1 MPSYSPAGFHDFP
14 VMSDDALNGRD
25 PRYNSRLM
33 GWLDEA
39 IAEGDG
45 FIQQDPNYHKMAEGM
60 AYVSGDHKLGIQGI
74 AAGTL
79 GDIEKF
85 TLNLC
90 RRAAQAHVSALTD
103 LKPTFGWRSLN
114 PKYAPTADLLNKLTI
129 AWYLNNMADV
139 AFADVMKIAWACG
152 TADMMIEWDSQ
163 KQDHLVI
170 AKDPRDTLPIRPSR
184 YGGVQAW
191 QGVIFRE
198 VHSVNVL
205 RDMYPQ
211 HAGYIVPTADGLL
224 ASIRGLFQRIVPP
237 MQSPAADT
245 LSGLSGVPRGA
256 GPVRSGDVLYYRCY
270 LTDRSRNLKSVPVVV
285 GDPTKPWAYTVEPGD
300 LLYPNK
306 RLIIRTDRAVLYDGG
321 APYLHGLYPFVRFM
335 PWRLPWFFLGQS
347 ALADLTP
354 VNDAINR
361 LGRGVLLGLEQW
373 LNRSTIIDTNAVGET
388 AARVYNAR
396 RPGQNIK
403 LRGQVIDVD
412 KAFKAVEGPA
422 PQVLA
427 LAGQTLTELTA
438 RFESLAGTGNL
449 EALQQLKQLPAEG
462 TIEKFYQAMTPE
474 LRLEGRMFEA
484 FLRDA
489 SQQIL
494 HNSLQFQ
501 TSAKRIHLLG
511 DAGATL
517 EDFDLEPGTL
527 LPAMPQT
534 LTDPMTGMPTPNPD
548 YDPAFDS
555 NLPRDVRAKA
565 MAKLM
570 AFVVAPNSVLAF
582 NAQEEKMMDFQLAR
596 MGYLD
601 IWTLMER
608 LERPNMGAPPPI
620 PLPPIKPPTTPE
632 ELQEGLM
639 TGRFI
644 PNPTQPGTV
653 LEMRAPLTITER
665 LMAQQMLG
673 IGMTQNPAGR
683 KASGGD
689 SPKVEEKDGGSR
701 TTVTES
707 EK

>member
-1 MPSYSPAGFHDFP
+1 MANFSDSGFYQFP
-14 VMSDDALNGRD
+14 VMQDDALNGRD
-25 PRYNSRLM
+25 PRYNSKLM

-60 AYVSGDHKLGIQGI
+60 AYVSGDHKLGVQGI
-74 AAGTL
+74 TPGTL
-79 GDIEKF
+79 GDIERF

-152 TADMMIEWDSQ
+152 TADMMIEWDTR
-163 KQDHLVI
+163 KQDHLII

-184 YGGVQAW
+184 YGSVQSW
-191 QGVIFRE
+191 EGVIFRE

-205 RDMYPQ
+205 RDQYP
-211 HAGYIVPTADGLL
+211 HLAHHIVPTADGLL
-224 ASIRGLFQRIVPP
+224 ASIRGLFQRIAPP
-237 MQSPAADT
+237 MQTPADT

-256 GPVRSGDVLYYRCY
+256 GPVRSGDTLYYRTY

-285 GDPTKPWAYTVEPGD
+285 GDPTKPWAYTVEPGE

-306 RLIIRTDRAVLYDGG
+306 RLIIRTDRALLYDGG

-335 PWRLPWFFLGQS
+335 PWHLPWFFLGQS

-361 LGRGVLLGLEQW
+361 LGRGVLLGMEQW
-373 LNRSTIIDTNAVGET
+373 LNRSTVIDTNAVGET

-412 KAFKAVEGPA
+412 KAFKPVEGPQ
-422 PQVLA
+422 PQILA
-427 LAGQTLTELTA
+427 MAAQFLTELTG

-449 EALQQLKQLPAEG
+449 EALQQLKQLPAEN

-494 HNSLQFQ
+494 YNTLQFQ
-501 TSAKRIHLLG
+501 TSAKRVHLLG
-511 DAGATL
+511 DAGQTL

-527 LPAMPQT
+527 LPAMQPTT
-534 LTDPMTGMPTPNPD
+534 LDPMTGMQVPNPD
-548 YDPAFDS
+548 YDPAFDQTK
-555 NLPRDVRAKA
+555 PRAQRAKA
-565 MAKLM
+565 MAQLM

-620 PLPPIKPPTTPE
+620 PLAPLKEPTPQ
-632 ELQEGLM
+632 ELQEGLL

-644 PNPTQPGTV
+644 PNPQMPGSF
-653 LEMRAPLTITER
+653 LEMRSPVTITER

-689 SPKVEEKDGGSR
+689 SPKVEDKDGGSR

>member
-1 MPSYSPAGFHDFP
+1 MSYSTAGFYQFP
-14 VMSDDALNGRD
+14 VMTDDALNGRD
-25 PRYNSRLM
+25 ARYNSKLM

-60 AYVSGDHKLGIQGI
+60 AYVSGDHKLGMQGV
-74 AAGTL
+74 APGTL
-79 GDIEKF
+79 ADIEKF

-139 AFADVMKIAWACG
+139 SFGDVMKIAWATG
-152 TADMMIEWDSQ
+152 TADMMIEWNSV
-163 KQDHLVI
+163 KQDHQI
-170 AKDPRDTLPIRPSR
+170 IPKDPRDTLPIRPSR
-184 YGGVQAW
+184 YGSVQSW
-191 QGVIFRE
+191 EGVIFRE
-198 VHSVNVL
+198 VHSVNIL
-205 RDMYPQ
+205 RDQYP
-211 HAGYIVPTADGLL
+211 HMAPYIAPTADGLL
-224 ASIRGLFQRIVPP
+224 ASIRGLFQRIAPP
-237 MQSPAADT
+237 MQTPADT

-270 LTDRSRNLKSVPVVV
+270 LTDRSRNLKSVPVVI
-285 GDPTKPWAYTVEPGD
+285 GDPTKPWAYTVEPGER
-300 LLYPNK
+300 LYPNK
-306 RLIIRTDRAVLYDGG
+306 RLIIRTDRAILYDGG
-321 APYLHGLYPFVRFM
+321 APYLHGLYPFVRFS
-335 PWRLPWFFLGQS
+335 PWKLPWFFFGQS

-361 LGRGVLLGLEQW
+361 LGRGVLLGVEQW
-373 LNRSTIIDTNAVGET
+373 LNRSTVIDTNAVGET

-403 LRGQVIDVD
+403 LRGQVIDVE
-412 KAFKAVEGPA
+412 KAFKAVEGPN
-422 PQVLA
+422 PQILA
-427 LAGQTLTELTA
+427 MATQLLEGLTA

-484 FLRDA
+484 FLRDC
-489 SQQIL
+489 SHQIL
-494 HNSLQFQ
+494 FNSLQFQ
-501 TSAKRIHLLG
+501 TSAKRIHMLG
-511 DAGATL
+511 DAGQTL

-527 LPAMPQT
+527 LPSMKPT
-534 LTDPMTGMPTPNPD
+534 LTDPMTGMAQPNPD
-548 YDPAFDS
+548 YDPAFDQGR
-555 NLPRDVRAKA
+555 PRDQRAKA
-565 MAKLM
+565 MAQLM

-596 MGYLD
+596 MGYMD
-601 IWTLMER
+601 IWSLMER

-620 PLPPIKPPTTPE
+620 PLAPLKQPNQE
-632 ELQEGLM
+632 ELAEGLM

-644 PNPTQPGTV
+644 PNPQAPGSV
-653 LEMRAPLTITER
+653 LEIRVPVTITER

-673 IGMTQNPAGR
+673 IGMTANPAGR
-683 KASGGD
+683 KASGD
-689 SPKVEEKDGGSR
+689 APPKNKTKDGGTR
-701 TTVTES
+701 TTTTES
-707 EK
+707 DK

>member
-1 MPSYSPAGFHDFP
+1 MSYSSAGFYQFP
-14 VMSDDALNGRD
+14 VMTDDALNGRD
-25 PRYNSRLM
+25 PRYNAKLM

-45 FIQQDPNYHKMAEGM
+45 FIQQDPNYHKMSEGM
-60 AYVSGDHKLGIQGI
+60 AYVSGDHKLGIQGV

-79 GDIEKF
+79 ADIEKF

-114 PKYAPTADLLNKLTI
+114 PKFAPTADLLNKLTI

-139 AFADVMKIAWACG
+139 AFGDVMKIAWACG
-152 TADMMIEWDSQ
+152 TADMMIEWNSV
-163 KQDHLVI
+163 KQDHQI
-170 AKDPRDTLPIRPSR
+170 IPKDPRDTLPIRPSR
-184 YGGVQAW
+184 YGSVQSW
-191 QGVIFRE
+191 EGVIFRE

-205 RDMYPQ
+205 RDQYP
-211 HAGYIVPTADGLL
+211 HLAAYIAPTADGLL
-224 ASIRGLFQRIVPP
+224 ASIRGLFQRIAPP
-237 MQSPAADT
+237 MQTPADT

-270 LTDRSRNLKSVPVVV
+270 LTDRSRNLKSTPVVV

-335 PWRLPWFFLGQS
+335 PWKLPWFFLGQS

-361 LGRGVLLGLEQW
+361 LGRGVLLGIEQW
-373 LNRSTIIDTNAVGET
+373 LNRSTVIDTNAVGET

-412 KAFKAVEGPA
+412 KAFKAVEGPQ
-422 PQVLA
+422 PQILA
-427 LAGQTLTELTA
+427 MAAQMLEGLTA

-484 FLRDA
+484 FLRD
-489 SQQIL
+489 SSHQIL
-494 HNSLQFQ
+494 YNSLQFQ
-501 TSAKRIHLLG
+501 TSAKRVHMLG
-511 DAGATL
+511 DAGQTL

-527 LPAMPQT
+527 LPAMSPT
-534 LTDPMTGMPTPNPD
+534 TTDPLTGMPIQNPD
-548 YDPAFDS
+548 YDPAFDQS
-555 NLPRDVRAKA
+555 RPRDQRAKA
-565 MAKLM
+565 MAQLM

-620 PLPPIKPPTTPE
+620 PLPPLKDPGPE
-632 ELQEGLM
+632 ELMAGLQM
-639 TGRFI
+639 GRFI
-644 PNPTQPGTV
+644 PNPQAPGSV
-653 LEMRAPLTITER
+653 LEMRSPVTITER

-683 KASGGD
+683 KASGD
-689 SPKVEEKDGGSR
+689 APPKQESKDGGTR
-701 TTVTES
+701 TTTTES
-707 EK
+707 DK

>member
-1 MPSYSPAGFHDFP
+1 MSYSSAGFYQFP
-14 VMSDDALNGRD
+14 VMTDDALNGRD

-60 AYVSGDHKLGIQGI
+60 AYVSGDHKLGVQGI

-90 RRAAQAHVSALTD
+90 RRAAQSHVSALTD

-152 TADMMIEWDSQ
+152 TADMMIEWNSV
-163 KQDHLVI
+163 KQDHQI
-170 AKDPRDTLPIRPSR
+170 IPKDPRDTLPIRPSR
-184 YGGVQAW
+184 YGSVQSW
-191 QGVIFRE
+191 EGVIFRE
-198 VHSVNVL
+198 VHSVNIL
-205 RDMYPQ
+205 RDQYP
-211 HAGYIVPTADGLL
+211 HMAPYIAPTADGLL
-224 ASIRGLFQRIVPP
+224 ASIRGLFQRIAPP
-237 MQSPAADT
+237 MQTPADT

-285 GDPTKPWAYTVEPGD
+285 GDSTKPWAYTVEPGD

-335 PWRLPWFFLGQS
+335 PWKLPWFFLGQS
-347 ALADLTP
+347 ALADLAP

-361 LGRGVLLGLEQW
+361 LGRGALLGIEQW

-388 AARVYNAR
+388 AARIYNAR

-403 LRGQVIDVD
+403 LRGQVIDAD
-412 KAFKAVEGPA
+412 KAFKPVEGPD
-422 PQVLA
+422 PQILA
-427 LAGQTLTELTA
+427 MATQLLEGLSAK
-438 RFESLAGTGNL
+438 FEMLAGTGNL
-449 EALQQLKQLPAEG
+449 EMLQQLKQLPAEN

-494 HNSLQFQ
+494 VNTLQFQ

-511 DAGATL
+511 DAGQTM

-527 LPAMPQT
+527 LPAMKAT
-534 LTDPMTGMPTPNPD
+534 MTDPMLGMEVPNPD
-548 YDPAFDS
+548 YDATFDQS
-555 NLPRDVRAKA
+555 RPRDQRAKA
-565 MAKLM
+565 MAQLM

-582 NAQEEKMMDFQLAR
+582 NAQEEKMLDLQLAR
-596 MGYLD
+596 MGYVD

-620 PLPPIKPPTTPE
+620 PLPPLKEPTPE
-632 ELQEGLM
+632 ELMAGLQ

-644 PNPTQPGTV
+644 PNMQQPGSF
-653 LEMRAPLTITER
+653 LEVRVPVTITER